1 MVKNTQGGN
10 KHKNQA
16 RKYIVAKPSNKLRI
30 AEDEGELY
38 AVVTKMLGNGMFH
51 AHCIDGIA
59 RLGHI
64 RGKFTGRRKRDN
76 IVAPG
81 VWVLVGEREW
91 DIGEEKASSTGS
103 TKVKLPKC
111 DLLEVYNESDKERLR
126 DTVSENWNVLLA
138 NDQTKVVSS
147 STGEDDLL
155 HFATE
160 KDEEIEKLEKE
171 MVLSTTKIGFTD
183 SSSTKKS
190 NIEEL
195 LIDFDDI

>member
-59 RLGHI
+59 RLGYI

-76 IVAPG
+76 VVAPG

-91 DIGEEKASSTGS
+91 DIGEEKASSGA
-103 TKVKLPKC
+103 KVKLPKC

-126 DTVSENWNVLLA
+126 DTVSENWNILLA
-138 NDQTKVVSS
+138 NDHTKVIA
-147 STGEDDLL
+147 TTTAEDDLL
-155 HFATE
+155 HFTTE
-160 KDEEIEKLEKE
+160 KDEEIEELMKE
-171 MVLSTTKIGFTD
+171 MSLTDNKKIDFKDTPD
-183 SSSTKKS
+183 K
-190 NIEEL
+190 EEDI
-195 LIDFDDI
+195 IDFDEI